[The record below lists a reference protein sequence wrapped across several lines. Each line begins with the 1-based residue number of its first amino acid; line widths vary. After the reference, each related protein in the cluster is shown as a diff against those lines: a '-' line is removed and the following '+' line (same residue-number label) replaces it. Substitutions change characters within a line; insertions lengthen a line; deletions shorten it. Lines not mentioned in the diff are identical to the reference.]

1 MAFEPRLLVLQR
13 VGLVC
18 LFSFFI
24 CRDVVRFPIED
35 AVYSEPVYLL
45 SDQG

>member
-18 LFSFFI
+18 VSFSFFI

-35 AVYSEPVYLL
+35 VVYSEPVYLFV
-45 SDQG
+45 